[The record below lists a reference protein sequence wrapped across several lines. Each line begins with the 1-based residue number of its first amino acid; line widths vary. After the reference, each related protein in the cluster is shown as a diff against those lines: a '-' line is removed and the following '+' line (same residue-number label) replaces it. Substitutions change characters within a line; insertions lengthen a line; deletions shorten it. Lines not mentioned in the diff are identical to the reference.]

1 MRVSADKKFRRTSH
15 EAADDG
21 RVVLARITAD
31 MLDQDLGSI
40 YRETVYLRK
49 HLPYFLPVYVSVNR
63 PERTESR
70 QLLGHFYRTDISG
83 MPDFVA

>member
-40 YRETVYLRK
+40 YRETVYLAETS
-49 HLPYFLPVYVSVNR
+49 SVFPAR
-63 PERTESR
+63 LWFP
-70 QLLGHFYRTDISG
+70 
-83 MPDFVA
+83 

>member
-40 YRETVYLRK
+40 YRETVTCGNIFR
-49 HLPYFLPVYVSVNR
+49 
-63 PERTESR
+63 
-70 QLLGHFYRTDISG
+70 ISCPS
-83 MPDFVA
+83 MFP